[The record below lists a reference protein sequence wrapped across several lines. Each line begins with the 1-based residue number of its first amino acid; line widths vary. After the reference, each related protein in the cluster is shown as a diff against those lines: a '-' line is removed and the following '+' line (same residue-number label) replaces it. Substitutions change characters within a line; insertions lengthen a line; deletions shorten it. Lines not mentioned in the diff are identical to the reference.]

1 MRKLLFAAALAI
13 LAWAAVVVPVPLLTL
28 EPVPA
33 MPVADI
39 IDMDEATPPDDVL
52 FTAVQVRQTT
62 TAGSI
67 VALLDEERD
76 VTFAPVVI
84 PSGVE
89 PEEFTE
95 LQQRLFEESVR
106 AAAAVG
112 QQAAGRDVTIDGDG
126 ARIVRIVP
134 GTPAERVLEQG
145 DVITAVD
152 DRDIVLASD
161 VVSAL
166 GDAPAGTE
174 VELTVRRGDE
184 EVTETL
190 VLAEL
195 SATGQPGIGVLLQTL
210 DLRIEMPVEV
220 TPASETRVGGQS
232 AGLMIAL
239 AVHDALAEEAVV
251 GDRVVAG
258 TGSIDT
264 SGNVGRV
271 SGVAEKVRG
280 AVQADADVFLVPEE
294 QVDEAR
300 AAAPEGL
307 QVVAVGTLD
316 EAIEALR
323 G

>member
-1 MRKLLFAAALAI
+1 MRKLLLAAAIAI

-33 MPVADI
+33 MSVADI
-39 IDMDEATPPDDVL
+39 IDMEESTPPDDVL

-62 TAGSI
+62 TAGSV

-76 VTFAPVVI
+76 LTFAPAVI
-84 PSGVE
+84 PPGVE
-89 PEEFTE
+89 PEEFTDIQE
-95 LQQRLFEESVR
+95 RLFEESVR

-126 ARIVRIVP
+126 ARIVRVVP
-134 GTPAERVLEQG
+134 GTPAAQVLEQD

-152 DRDIVLASD
+152 GREILLASD
-161 VVSAL
+161 VVSAV
-166 GDAPAGTE
+166 GDSPAGTE

-184 EVTETL
+184 EITETL
-190 VLAEL
+190 ALAEL

-220 TPASETRVGGQS
+220 TPASGTRVGGPS

-258 TGSIDT
+258 TGTIDT
-264 SGNVGRV
+264 SGNVGSV
-271 SGVAEKVRG
+271 SGVPEKVRG
-280 AVQADADVFLVPEE
+280 AVQAGADVFLVPEE

-300 AAAPEGL
+300 ATAPEGL
-307 QVVAVGTLD
+307 RIVPVGTLE
-316 EAIEALR
+316 EAIAALR